1 MKSILILLTIAFF
14 SINAFAQDALFTQKT
29 GNINHFNPALVGTHS
44 NFGVQLNYRNQ
55 WPASNFD
62 IQTLSL
68 LANYRFVGNVGVAI
82 EAFADGNSITQH
94 NRIKA
99 NLNYEHSAGEVELR
113 YGVNL
118 GVGQHRIDLSGLR
131 YEDQIDPSQG
141 FINPSAEPFENDPSY
156 YMLFDLGAS
165 AYYKGF
171 MLGVS
176 SMQLNHPKYDVF
188 GTNTRLKARHVATLG
203 YLKEFDKLALA
214 GLATFQHQNKS
225 SILETQVYGQYKFIK
240 LGLGYHQV
248 FGTLS
253 NADFFSVSAGVQFDK
268 FSLGY
273 SYDDNPLNTPSSSI
287 ARGTHQATAAW
298 YIKGLNTERG
308 MSRLMNVIL

>member
-1 MKSILILLTIAFF
+1 MKHFLTLLSIVVLGV
-14 SINAFAQDALFTQKT
+14 NVCAQDPLFTQKI
-29 GNINHFNPALVGTHS
+29 GNINHFNPALVGTQS

-68 LANYRFVGNVGVAI
+68 LANYRFVGNVGVAL

-99 NLNYEHSAGEVELR
+99 NLNYEHTAGDFELR
-113 YGVNL
+113 YGTNL
-118 GVGQHRIDLSGLR
+118 GIGQYNIDIESLR
-131 YEDQIDPSQG
+131 FENQIDPSQG
-141 FINPSAEPFENDPSY
+141 FVNPTAEPFEYNPSY

-214 GLATFQHQNKS
+214 GLATIQHQNKS
-225 SILETQVYGQYKFIK
+225 SVLETQAFAQYKFVK
-240 LGLGYHQV
+240 LGFGYHQV
-248 FGTLS
+248 FGQFT

-268 FSLGY
+268 FSVGY
-273 SYDDNPLNTPSSSI
+273 SYDNQPFTPTRK
-287 ARGTHQATAAW
+287 AFVNTHQATAAW

-308 MSRLMNVIL
+308 MSRLLNVFM